1 MDIEKINENSIR
13 RFYGAHR
20 PKPIGTHRFF
30 SVLVPFVEK
39 DGRMFI
45 LLEERAKDMITDP
58 GEICFPGGQLEE
70 GESPLECAL
79 RETYEETGIAPEYI
93 DVIGRGD
100 TLYGFANYTL
110 YTTIAVLRPG
120 ALDHIK
126 IQKSEVAEVFL
137 RPLDSFSEEPY
148 EFASAVSPDYDGFP
162 YDKAGIR
169 EDYKWRTGRWSVPI
183 YESKDHV
190 VWGLTALMIRNIIRQ
205 LKGAEE

>member
-1 MDIEKINENSIR
+1 
-13 RFYGAHR
+13 
-20 PKPIGTHRFF
+20 
-30 SVLVPFVEK
+30 
-39 DGRMFI
+39 MFI

-162 YDKAGIR
+162 YEQRDRK
-169 EDYKWRTGRWSVPI
+169 SV
-183 YESKDHV
+183 V
-190 VWGLTALMIRNIIRQ
+190 
-205 LKGAEE
+205 